1 MKYARFTILL
11 GVLILTLVAGWMLI
25 ATGALAEEPHG
36 QWKVVLPK
44 TNVGDKW
51 RMAAFLDENFGLTG
65 GAGDAGKARCTSDGG
80 KTWTVADSSGG

>member
-11 GVLILTLVAGWMLI
+11 GVLVSILVAGWVPA
-25 ATGALAEEPHG
+25 ATEESQE
-36 QWKVVLPK
+36 QWKVILPK

-65 GAGDAGKARCTSDGG
+65 GAGDAGKARYTSDGG